1 MAMTKAMIPRPPI
14 HCMKERQK
22 SRVWGAVSRDCIMVN
37 AVPVHPAI
45 PSKNASV
52 KLMLRPSMNGIPHTI
67 AQANQKRATE
77 QSAVESRFSRSF
89 LGRHFKAIPRR
100 KKMTGTVAMGRTMYH
115 SEKSTVTA
123 RGTAVRGAIKKN
135 ISPMSAAIVEI

>member
-1 MAMTKAMIPRPPI
+1 MTNAMIPMPPI

-22 SRVWGAVSRDCIMVN
+22 RRVWGAVSRDCIMVN

-45 PSKNASV
+45 PSKRESV
-52 KLMLRPSMNGIPHTI
+52 KLMLRPSMNGMPHTM

-89 LGRHFKAIPRR
+89 LGRRFRTSPRR
-100 KKMTGTVAMGRTMYH
+100 KKMAGTAAMGRNIYH
-115 SEKSTVTA
+115 SE
-123 RGTAVRGAIKKN
+123 
-135 ISPMSAAIVEI
+135 